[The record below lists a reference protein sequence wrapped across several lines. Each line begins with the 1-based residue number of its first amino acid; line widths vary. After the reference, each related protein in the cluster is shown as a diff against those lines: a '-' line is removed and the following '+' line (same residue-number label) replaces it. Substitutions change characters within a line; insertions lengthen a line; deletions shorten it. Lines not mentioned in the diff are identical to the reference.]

1 VLRFEWLYALRLLAL
16 QTLWSDGWVWMA
28 ALSFR
33 SQRADYYEYLAD
45 LIDSTAGSKTLQ
57 NIFYDDASRYSA
69 TSPRGVL
76 SRVWLDRFPQSGG
89 DLFSTWSG
97 TLPLED
103 LLAIQSAQY
112 LGAQALTRTLRQLA
126 GVVRLI
132 DRAQSFLLT
141 TAFAGIAG
149 LAIAIGSVLS
159 IPFFSAKQLQ
169 KVFAAVPAEYFSS
182 WTNALFAT
190 ADMLSLVWPFVSVG
204 LFLCVLAVLWSFAH
218 WTGSLRGV
226 ADKCGPWAF
235 YRRVQA
241 VRFVSLLAVTLTPGG
256 SQGARLRDAI
266 ALQMQGATPWF
277 SKHLHVMAMR
287 LDLGANATDALDTGL
302 IDSEIWWYFTDL
314 IQTLGL
320 DEALQ
325 RTRLRTERHALQRI
339 RAQAVYLRWGAL
351 LLSLMI
357 VLGIAFWHI
366 QVFEELRQSLGL
378 HYSR

>member
-1 VLRFEWLYALRLLAL
+1 
-16 QTLWSDGWVWMA
+16 MA

-366 QVFEELRQSLGL
+366 QVFEELRQSLSL